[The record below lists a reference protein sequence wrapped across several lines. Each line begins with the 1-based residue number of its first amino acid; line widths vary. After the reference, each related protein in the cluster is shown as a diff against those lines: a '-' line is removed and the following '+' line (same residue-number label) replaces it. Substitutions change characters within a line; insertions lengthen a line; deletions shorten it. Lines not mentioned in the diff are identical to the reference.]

1 MNHEHDCR
9 PEQIKEIRKQLNL
22 SQEEFAKKLG
32 VSFTSVNRWENG
44 QTKPSKLAR
53 KQIMNLLDFL
63 TWWLPK
69 PGFILKGNRIC
80 SDSQSIKLVI
90 FATLDAKR
98 SKDLNRH
105 FKPDSVLI
113 LYKIAG
119 NHSTIQACMFYA
131 E

>member
-53 KQIMNLLDFL
+53 RQILNLLEHIREYA
-63 TWWLPK
+63 TSAN
-69 PGFILKGNRIC
+69 LKG
-80 SDSQSIKLVI
+80 
-90 FATLDAKR
+90 
-98 SKDLNRH
+98 
-105 FKPDSVLI
+105 
-113 LYKIAG
+113 
-119 NHSTIQACMFYA
+119 
-131 E
+131 

>member
-53 KQIMNLLDFL
+53 RQILNLLEQIRKYA
-63 TWWLPK
+63 TSAN
-69 PGFILKGNRIC
+69 LKG
-80 SDSQSIKLVI
+80 
-90 FATLDAKR
+90 
-98 SKDLNRH
+98 
-105 FKPDSVLI
+105 
-113 LYKIAG
+113 
-119 NHSTIQACMFYA
+119 
-131 E
+131 